1 MNKWCDGGPVIIDSW
16 FGRIDETTVNRA
28 VVDLTSHLMACWS
41 KTLNMLLNAQGLLEA
56 GALYQLRHGHLQI
69 ARDEVVSFIVEVVY
83 ECFDGDQQ
91 TRSTP
96 CAQFDLVLKSW
107 RKLQMTEGRFCEPD
121 SPSWNEVQ
129 KVFSEVVTA
138 CPWIEGR

>member
-1 MNKWCDGGPVIIDSW
+1 MNKWCDGGPVMVDSW
-16 FGRIDETTVNRA
+16 FGRIDEATVNRA
-28 VVDLTSHLMACWS
+28 VADFTSRLMACWS
-41 KTLNMLLNAQGLLEA
+41 KTINMLLNAQGLLEA

-69 ARDEVVSFIVEVVY
+69 ARGEVVSFIIEVVY
-83 ECFDGDQQ
+83 ERFDGDQQ

-107 RKLQMTEGRFCEPD
+107 RKLRMAEGGFCEPD
-121 SPSWNEVQ
+121 SPSWNDVQ

-138 CPWIEGR
+138 DPWIEGH

>member
-56 GALYQLRHGHLQI
+56 GALYQLRHGHLQMP
-69 ARDEVVSFIVEVVY
+69 V
-83 ECFDGDQQ
+83 
-91 TRSTP
+91 TRSSRS
-96 CAQFDLVLKSW
+96 LLKWSMNASMVTSRPEALPAPNSTW
-107 RKLQMTEGRFCEPD
+107 
-121 SPSWNEVQ
+121 
-129 KVFSEVVTA
+129 FSNRGA
-138 CPWIEGR
+138 SCK